1 MQQSF
6 FQLLKY
12 GIVGLCS
19 NGILYLA
26 YLGLGMLHVGPKA
39 AMTIVYVTGVIQT
52 FLFNRRWTFNHL
64 GAAKPAFIRYVI
76 SYAAGYLLN
85 LLILILLVDFFRF
98 PHQIVQAC
106 MIIFL
111 AFFLFALQKFWVFR
125 VQAEVRR
132 QKIDLKVISLFI

>member
-6 FQLLKY
+6 FQLLRY

-26 YLGLGMLHVGPKA
+26 YLGLGMLHIGPKI
-39 AMTIVYVTGVIQT
+39 AMTIVYLTGVIQT

-64 GAAKPAFIRYVI
+64 GAAKLAFIRYVI
-76 SYAAGYLLN
+76 SYAAGYLVN
-85 LLILILLVDFFRF
+85 LLVLLLLVDFLHF
-98 PHQIVQAC
+98 PHQVVQAC

-111 AFFLFALQKFWVFR
+111 AFFLFVLQKFWVFR
-125 VQAEVRR
+125 VQAEG
-132 QKIDLKVISLFI
+132 